1 MSFYDDGTKKPITI
15 YISSPGGECDV
26 GFAIVDCI
34 NELKRKG
41 VEVQTICIGSCSSMA
56 SVILASG
63 TIGKRFAFPSSRIMI
78 HQAGVEITGGK
89 LNDISIIQH
98 ELQVWTDNM
107 NKIFKKQTGKELEE
121 LRSLTSYDNFMS
133 AAEAKKLGLI
143 DQVKTKLI

>member
-1 MSFYDDGTKKPITI
+1 M
-15 YISSPGGECDV
+15 
-26 GFAIVDCI
+26 
-34 NELKRKG
+34 
-41 VEVQTICIGSCSSMA
+41 
-56 SVILASG
+56 
-63 TIGKRFAFPSSRIMI
+63 
-78 HQAGVEITGGK
+78 
-89 LNDISIIQH
+89 NDISIIQH